1 MPLTKKILMRKY
13 LIAFLLFPV
22 FYLSFSQN
30 SEIYYKVK
38 INYSNSSDLLTL
50 ANNGV
55 CIDHG
60 FNKKNHFFISDFS
73 SNDLDKINSL
83 GFTYEVLIEDVIS
96 FYQNRNKSE
105 ITRKSNEYC
114 EEENNNYITPENYD
128 SKDGNDFGGFY
139 TYDEMLNELDDM
151 YNQYPNIISQRTD
164 LKDEDFSE
172 SPHIHETYEGRFL
185 QMVKISDNPQNSED
199 EPQILYTALHHA
211 REPGSMQQLIYFMW
225 YLLENYDSDDSIK
238 QIIDNSE
245 LYFVPCVNPDGY
257 IYNETSEPN
266 GGGMWRKNRRDNH
279 GVDNNRNYSYVD
291 DNGNEVWNSSGT
303 SWSPNGSTYAGDE
316 PFSEAENRAIRYL
329 VESKNF
335 KLALNNHTY
344 GNLLLY
350 PFGYDYNQPT
360 EDNEIYEFISS
371 ELVSENNY
379 DNIISADLYPAAGDS
394 DDFMY
399 GMLITEDNQ
408 TREKIFAMTPEIGSS
423 FWPESSTIEDLCK
436 GMLKLNITAAKMIGN
451 YAKLN
456 DTNSNFISDLSFESN
471 FSIQRLGISDD
482 AEFLISISPVSSNI
496 EDISSEISVSSLQ
509 IGEVFNGSFDI
520 TLNESIQEGENIIF
534 KYILNNGL
542 YDEEILI
549 SKIYGQPQIII
560 QDESDNYFDFW
571 QDNSDWSN
579 TYEEYFSPQT
589 SITDSPYS
597 NYSNN
602 TEETIQLIDN
612 VNLNGF
618 VYAEINFN
626 AKWNIESGYDYVQ
639 LEISNDNGSSWVPQ
653 CGKYTS
659 KGVET
664 HDYALDEPIYD
675 GNQPEWIN
683 ESILLTDYLND
694 EILIRFKIY
703 TDGGLRRDGFYFD
716 NFEIKGVSGNLSVS
730 EIEQISSSIY
740 PNPVNNYIN
749 IRSKSEI
756 NRIEIYDLLG
766 KKILERE
773 GENTTGLRL
782 PTLNPGVYIVKL
794 FSKEG
799 TSIHRIIKK

>member
-1 MPLTKKILMRKY
+1 MKVFLNLSILF
-13 LIAFLLFPV
+13 LIFQTTYA
-22 FYLSFSQN
+22 QN
-30 SEIYYKVK
+30 SDIFYKLK
-38 INYSNSSDLLTL
+38 INYSNGEDLIEL

-73 SNDLDKINSL
+73 ASDLDKIKSL
-83 GFTYEVLIEDVIS
+83 GFTYEILIEDVTS

-105 ITRKSNEYC
+105 LKLKSNEYC
-114 EEENNNYITPENYD
+114 IDENNDYITPNNYD
-128 SKDGNDFGGFY
+128 IKDGNDFGGFY
-139 TYDEMLNELDDM
+139 TYEEMLDELDDM
-151 YNQYPNIISQRTD
+151 YSQYPNLITQRTD
-164 LKDEDFSE
+164 LKDEEYIE

-185 QMVKISDNPQNSED
+185 QLVKISDNPQTNEE

-225 YLLENYDSDDSIK
+225 YLLENYESNDSIK

-257 IYNETSEPN
+257 VYNQTDEPN

-279 GVDNNRNYSYVD
+279 GVDNNRNYSFID
-291 DNGNEVWNSSGT
+291 ENGNEVWNTSGT
-303 SWSPNGSTYAGDE
+303 TGNPNGNTYAGNE

-350 PFGYDYNQPT
+350 PYGYDYNQPT

-399 GMLITEDNQ
+399 GMLTTEDNQ

-423 FWPESSTIEDLCK
+423 FWPQSSTIEDLCK
-436 GMLKLNITAAKMIGN
+436 GMIKLNLTAAKMIGN
-451 YAKLN
+451 YARLKDNSSTFINNLN
-456 DTNSNFISDLSFESN
+456 FESN
-471 FSIQRLGISDD
+471 FIFQRLGISNNS
-482 AEFLISISPVSSNI
+482 EFSVSIIPISSNI
-496 EDISSEISVSSLQ
+496 ESVSSTITINSAQ
-509 IGEVFNGSFDI
+509 IGEAINDSFDI
-520 TLNESIQEGENIIF
+520 SLNESIQEGENVIY
-534 KYILNNGL
+534 KYLLNNGL
-542 YDEEILI
+542 YDEEITVT
-549 SKIYGQPQIII
+549 KIYGQTQTIIE
-560 QDESDNYFDFW
+560 DDSDNYVNHWHD
-571 QDNSDWSN
+571 DSEWSN

-602 TEETIQLIDN
+602 SEEIIQLIDPI
-612 VNLNGF
+612 NLSGF
-618 VYAEINFN
+618 VYAEINFD

-639 LEISNDNGSSWVPQ
+639 LEISNDNGNSWIPQ
-653 CGKYTS
+653 CGKYTR
-659 KGVET
+659 KGIET
-664 HDYALDEPIYD
+664 HDFALDEPLYD
-675 GNQPEWIN
+675 GNQPQWIN
-683 ESILLTDYLND
+683 ETVSLTDYLNED
-694 EILIRFKIY
+694 IFIRFKLY

-716 NFEIKGVSGNLSVS
+716 NFKIKGVSENLGIS
-730 EIEQISSSIY
+730 EIEQVSFNIY
-740 PNPVNNYIN
+740 PNPTGNYIN
-749 IRSKSEI
+749 IRSEVKINKLEI
-756 NRIEIYDLLG
+756 FDLMG
-766 KKILERE
+766 KKILEIKKESINRV
-773 GENTTGLRL
+773 RL
-782 PTLNPGVYIVKL
+782 PRINSGVDIVKL
-794 FSKEG
+794 FSDEVI
-799 TSIHRIIKK
+799 SNHRIIKK

>member
-1 MPLTKKILMRKY
+1 MKVFLNLSILF
-13 LIAFLLFPV
+13 LIFQTTYA
-22 FYLSFSQN
+22 QN
-30 SEIYYKVK
+30 SDIFYKLK
-38 INYSNSSDLLTL
+38 INYSNGEDLIEL

-73 SNDLDKINSL
+73 ASDLDKIKSL
-83 GFTYEVLIEDVIS
+83 GFTYEILIEDVTS

-105 ITRKSNEYC
+105 LKLKSNEYC
-114 EEENNNYITPENYD
+114 IDENNDYITPNNYD
-128 SKDGNDFGGFY
+128 IKDGNDFGGFY
-139 TYDEMLNELDDM
+139 TYEEMLDELDDM
-151 YNQYPNIISQRTD
+151 YSQYPNLITQRTD
-164 LKDEDFSE
+164 LKDEEYIE

-185 QMVKISDNPQNSED
+185 QLVKISDNPQTNEE

-225 YLLENYDSDDSIK
+225 YLLENYESNDSIK

-257 IYNETSEPN
+257 VYNQTNEPN

-279 GVDNNRNYSYVD
+279 GVDNNRNYSFID
-291 DNGNEVWNSSGT
+291 ENGNEVWNTSGT
-303 SWSPNGSTYAGDE
+303 TGNPNGNTYAGNE

-350 PFGYDYNQPT
+350 PYGYDYNQPT

-399 GMLITEDNQ
+399 GMLTTEDNQ

-423 FWPESSTIEDLCK
+423 FWPQSSTIEDLCK
-436 GMLKLNITAAKMIGN
+436 GMIKLNLTAAKMIGN
-451 YAKLN
+451 YARLKDNSSTFINNLN
-456 DTNSNFISDLSFESN
+456 FESN
-471 FSIQRLGISDD
+471 FIFQRLGISNNS
-482 AEFLISISPVSSNI
+482 EFSVSIIPISSNI
-496 EDISSEISVSSLQ
+496 ESVSSTITINSAQ
-509 IGEVFNGSFDI
+509 IGEAINDSFDI
-520 TLNESIQEGENIIF
+520 SLNESIQEGENVIY
-534 KYILNNGL
+534 KYLLNNGL
-542 YDEEILI
+542 YDEEITVT
-549 SKIYGQPQIII
+549 KIYGQTQTIIE
-560 QDESDNYFDFW
+560 DDSDNYVNHWHD
-571 QDNSDWSN
+571 DSEWSN

-602 TEETIQLIDN
+602 SEEIIQLIDPI
-612 VNLNGF
+612 NLSGF
-618 VYAEINFN
+618 VYAEINFD

-639 LEISNDNGSSWVPQ
+639 LEISNDNGNSWIPQ
-653 CGKYTS
+653 CGKYTR
-659 KGVET
+659 KGIET
-664 HDYALDEPIYD
+664 HDFALDEPLYD
-675 GNQPEWIN
+675 GNQPQWIN
-683 ESILLTDYLND
+683 ETVSLTDYLNED
-694 EILIRFKIY
+694 IFVRFKLY

-716 NFEIKGVSGNLSVS
+716 NFKIKGISENLGIS
-730 EIEQISSSIY
+730 EIEQVIFDIY
-740 PNPVNNYIN
+740 PNPTGNYIN
-749 IRSKSEI
+749 IRSEVKINKLEIFDLMGKKLLEIKKESI
-756 NRIEIYDLLG
+756 NRV
-766 KKILERE
+766 
-773 GENTTGLRL
+773 RL
-782 PTLNPGVYIVKL
+782 PRINSGVYIVKL
-794 FSKEG
+794 FSDEG
-799 TSIHRIIKK
+799 ISNHRIIKK

>member
-1 MPLTKKILMRKY
+1 MKVFLNLSILF
-13 LIAFLLFPV
+13 LIFQTTYA
-22 FYLSFSQN
+22 QN
-30 SEIYYKVK
+30 SDIFYKLK
-38 INYSNSSDLLTL
+38 INYSNGEDLIEL

-73 SNDLDKINSL
+73 ASDLDKIKSL
-83 GFTYEVLIEDVIS
+83 GFTYEILIEDVTS

-105 ITRKSNEYC
+105 LKLKSNEYC
-114 EEENNNYITPENYD
+114 IDENNDYITPNNYD
-128 SKDGNDFGGFY
+128 IKDGNDFGGFY
-139 TYDEMLNELDDM
+139 TYEEMLDELDDM
-151 YNQYPNIISQRTD
+151 YSQYPNLITQRTD
-164 LKDEDFSE
+164 LKDEEYIE

-185 QMVKISDNPQNSED
+185 QLVKISDNPQTNEE

-225 YLLENYDSDDSIK
+225 YLLENYESNDSIK

-257 IYNETSEPN
+257 VYNQTNEPN

-279 GVDNNRNYSYVD
+279 GVDNNRNYSFID
-291 DNGNEVWNSSGT
+291 ENGNEVWNTSGT
-303 SWSPNGSTYAGDE
+303 TGNPNGNTYAGNE

-350 PFGYDYNQPT
+350 PYGYDYNQPT

-399 GMLITEDNQ
+399 GMLTTEDNQ

-423 FWPESSTIEDLCK
+423 FWPQSSTIEDLCK
-436 GMLKLNITAAKMIGN
+436 GMIKLNLTAAKMIGN
-451 YAKLN
+451 YARLKDNSSTFINNLN
-456 DTNSNFISDLSFESN
+456 FESN
-471 FSIQRLGISDD
+471 FIFQRLGISNNS
-482 AEFLISISPVSSNI
+482 EFSVSIIPISSNI
-496 EDISSEISVSSLQ
+496 ESVSSTITINSAQ
-509 IGEVFNGSFDI
+509 IGEAINDSFDI
-520 TLNESIQEGENIIF
+520 SLNESIQEGENVIY
-534 KYILNNGL
+534 KYLLNNGL
-542 YDEEILI
+542 YDEEITVT
-549 SKIYGQPQIII
+549 KIYGQTQTIIE
-560 QDESDNYFDFW
+560 DDSDNYVNHWHD
-571 QDNSDWSN
+571 DSEWSN

-602 TEETIQLIDN
+602 SEEIIQLIDPI
-612 VNLNGF
+612 NLSGF
-618 VYAEINFN
+618 VYAEINFD

-639 LEISNDNGSSWVPQ
+639 LEISNDNGNSWIPQ
-653 CGKYTS
+653 CGKYTR
-659 KGVET
+659 KGIET
-664 HDYALDEPIYD
+664 HDFALDEPLYD
-675 GNQPEWIN
+675 GNQPQWIN
-683 ESILLTDYLND
+683 ETVSLTDYLNED
-694 EILIRFKIY
+694 IFVRFKLY

-716 NFEIKGVSGNLSVS
+716 NFKIKGVSENLGIS
-730 EIEQISSSIY
+730 EIEQVIFDIY
-740 PNPVNNYIN
+740 PNPTGNYIN
-749 IRSKSEI
+749 IRSEVKINKLEIFDLMGKKLLEIKKESI
-756 NRIEIYDLLG
+756 NRV
-766 KKILERE
+766 ILPRI
-773 GENTTGLRL
+773 NS
-782 PTLNPGVYIVKL
+782 GVYIVKL
-794 FSKEG
+794 FSDEG
-799 TSIHRIIKK
+799 ISNHRIIKK

>member
-1 MPLTKKILMRKY
+1 MKVFLNLSILF
-13 LIAFLLFPV
+13 LIFQTTYA
-22 FYLSFSQN
+22 QN
-30 SEIYYKVK
+30 SDIFYKLK
-38 INYSNSSDLLTL
+38 INYSNGEDLIEL

-73 SNDLDKINSL
+73 ASDLDKIKSL
-83 GFTYEVLIEDVIS
+83 GFTYEILIEDVTS

-105 ITRKSNEYC
+105 LKLKSNEYC
-114 EEENNNYITPENYD
+114 IDENNDYITPNNYD
-128 SKDGNDFGGFY
+128 IKDGNDFGGFY
-139 TYDEMLNELDDM
+139 TYEEMLDELDDM
-151 YNQYPNIISQRTD
+151 YSQYPNLITQRTD
-164 LKDEDFSE
+164 LKDEQYIE

-185 QMVKISDNPQNSED
+185 QLVKISDNPQTNEE

-225 YLLENYDSDDSIK
+225 YLLENYESNDSIK

-257 IYNETSEPN
+257 VYNQTNEPN

-279 GVDNNRNYSYVD
+279 GVDNNRNYSFID
-291 DNGNEVWNSSGT
+291 ENGNEVWNTSGT
-303 SWSPNGSTYAGDE
+303 TGNPNGNTYAGNE

-350 PFGYDYNQPT
+350 PYGYDYNQPT

-399 GMLITEDNQ
+399 GMLTTEDNQ

-423 FWPESSTIEDLCK
+423 FWPQSSTIEDLCK
-436 GMLKLNITAAKMIGN
+436 GMIKLNLTAAKMIGN
-451 YAKLN
+451 YARLKDNSSTFINNLN
-456 DTNSNFISDLSFESN
+456 FESN
-471 FSIQRLGISDD
+471 FIFQRLGISSNS
-482 AEFLISISPVSSNI
+482 EFSVSIIPISSNI
-496 EDISSEISVSSLQ
+496 ESVSSTITINSAQ
-509 IGEVFNGSFDI
+509 IGEAIIDSFDI
-520 TLNESIQEGENIIF
+520 SLNESIQEGENVIY
-534 KYILNNGL
+534 KYLLNNGI
-542 YDEEILI
+542 YDEEITVT
-549 SKIYGQPQIII
+549 KIYGQTQTIIE
-560 QDESDNYFDFW
+560 DDSDNYVNHWHD
-571 QDNSDWSN
+571 DSEWSN

-602 TEETIQLIDN
+602 SEEIIQLIDPI
-612 VNLNGF
+612 NLSGF
-618 VYAEINFN
+618 IYAEINFD

-639 LEISNDNGSSWVPQ
+639 LEISNDNGNSWIPQ
-653 CGKYTS
+653 CGKYTR
-659 KGVET
+659 KGIET
-664 HDYALDEPIYD
+664 HDFALDEPLYD
-675 GNQPEWIN
+675 GNQPQWIN
-683 ESILLTDYLND
+683 ETVSLTDYLNED
-694 EILIRFKIY
+694 IFIRFKLY

-716 NFEIKGVSGNLSVS
+716 NFKIKGISENLGIS
-730 EIEQISSSIY
+730 EIEQVSFNIY
-740 PNPVNNYIN
+740 PNPTGNYIN
-749 IRSKSEI
+749 IRSEVKINKLEIFDLMGKKLLEIKKESI
-756 NRIEIYDLLG
+756 NRV
-766 KKILERE
+766 
-773 GENTTGLRL
+773 RL
-782 PTLNPGVYIVKL
+782 PRINSGVYIVKL
-794 FSKEG
+794 FSDEG
-799 TSIHRIIKK
+799 ISNHRIIKK